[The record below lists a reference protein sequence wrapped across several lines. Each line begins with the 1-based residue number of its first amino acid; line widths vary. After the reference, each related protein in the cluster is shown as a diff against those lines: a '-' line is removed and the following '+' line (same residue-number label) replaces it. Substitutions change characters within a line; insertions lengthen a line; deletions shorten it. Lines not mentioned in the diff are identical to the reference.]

1 MAFFTK
7 GQSLPF
13 NGRFAK
19 VDMHSQIRYV
29 AQDSSMGRHLWA
41 TQLSPTGAAAADYAY
56 GLLKH
61 ERLRL
66 QPLILHNI
74 GGCAR
79 RCPSSQVTD
88 AVQPPMLCN
97 IGGCTCGR
105 QKDLL
110 AAVLAA
116 A

>member
-1 MAFFTK
+1 MQPLKLRKIDGLTCSR
-7 GQSLPF
+7 Q
-13 NGRFAK
+13 N
-19 VDMHSQIRYV
+19 
-29 AQDSSMGRHLWA
+29 
-41 TQLSPTGAAAADYAY
+41 TQLSGMSAHTCSRQTYALSTVAAAADYAY

-88 AVQPPMLCN
+88 AVQPPILCN